1 MEIERANLG
10 DANEILALQKLAYQS
25 EAQIY
30 NNFNI
35 EPLTQTLDALKAEFR
50 AKVFLKAVH
59 EGKIVGSGRAWE
71 KGGTCYIDRLVVHP
85 DQQGKGLGTRL
96 MDAVEDHFASA
107 RRYEIFT
114 GYRSQRNIAIY
125 ERRGYRMYKIEQAA
139 EDLAYIHMEKLI
151 PVAPPA
157 FRRQVQASVRLGVAD
172 LARSRRFYERGL
184 GFKVHREESQGT
196 LVVRS
201 AATPWEEDRWEL
213 VLESRGQASQAP
225 GAKGSPA
232 RAPTAP
238 GPGITIT
245 FFVPDVDERFQ
256 AALAYGGTRV
266 AEPAESPQGRAATL
280 RDPDGHSLTLL
291 RPKPV

>member
-1 MEIERANLG
+1 MEIEQANLG

-35 EPLTQTLDALKAEFR
+35 EPLTQTLDALKEEFR
-50 AKVFLKAVH
+50 TKVFLKAVH

-96 MDAVEDHFASA
+96 MDALEDRFASA

-114 GYRSQRNIAIY
+114 GYRSQRNIALY

-139 EDLAYIHMEKLI
+139 EDLAYIHMEKLL
-151 PVAPPA
+151 PMAPPN
-157 FRRQVQASVRLGVAD
+157 FRRQVQASVRLEVAD

-184 GFKVHREESQGT
+184 GFKMHREESQNT
-196 LVVRS
+196 LVARN

-213 VLESRGQASQAP
+213 VLESRKQASQAP
-225 GAKGSPA
+225 RARGAPA
-232 RAPTAP
+232 QLPAAS

-245 FFVPDVDERFQ
+245 LFVPDVDERFQ
-256 AALAYGGTRV
+256 TALAYGGARV
-266 AEPAESPQGRAATL
+266 AGPTDGPEGRAATL
-280 RDPDGHSLTLL
+280 KDPDGHSLTLL
-291 RPKPV
+291 RPKAV